1 MMLKWWG
8 NIIIGYQVTQVTFT
22 NCAPFTKFITKI
34 DRRKIDDAEELDLVM
49 PMCNLIEYGLNYSVT
64 ARSSWFHSKDEAAN
78 FNADI
83 ANNKLLN
90 LLNIRLNSSKKLKL
104 MKQMEFQKLQ
114 QLQYH

>member
-1 MMLKWWG
+1 
-8 NIIIGYQVTQVTFT
+8 
-22 NCAPFTKFITKI
+22 
-34 DRRKIDDAEELDLVM
+34 M